1 MTGELWAPP
10 DCNGT
15 DSRLPPDVVKVAA
28 GAEGREHAADDR
40 GDSVAAKVTGPFTVA
55 RPWKV
60 NDVAVSALAEHA
72 DVADWAVGVGEGCT
86 AIHGTPGGDDEAG
99 PVSATEGLLAA
110 VVAAQ
115 VKTTEL
121 RIAVAVEISRA
132 WFAPR
137 MQATKA

>member
-1 MTGELWAPP
+1 MSEELWGPP

-15 DSRLPPDVVKVAA
+15 DSRLPPDVVKVAV
-28 GAEGREHAADDR
+28 GAEGREHAVGDW

-60 NDVAVSALAEHA
+60 NEVAASALAEHA
-72 DVADWAVGVGEGCT
+72 DVTAGAVGVGEGCS
-86 AIHGTPGGDDEAG
+86 AIHGTPVG
-99 PVSATEGLLAA
+99 ATDGILAA
-110 VVAAQ
+110 GVAAQ

-132 WFAPR
+132 WLAPR
-137 MQATKA
+137 MQASNS